1 VGTIADLEIRHSRR
15 VAPTRRVALGE
26 LWLPTSPAPGPGG
39 ILLAGVVAVKAQ
51 TLDNDARDELDVLVS
66 LLEVG
71 RRISQ
76 PRLRHRFQTDVVGLD
91 RSRHRL
97 VSVGRAFELQLDD
110 HAYDLPQVLG
120 AVYAAATLPPRAR
133 PVVFR
138 LLWRALRWEGANDA
152 ALLAYLSGDVAGSV
166 RGHRSAEWAL
176 DVLGFAGDIVPPAP
190 EILGRFRT
198 LVRGAHPDHGAPADD
213 AGQRV
218 SDLTEAKRIL
228 LYAGGA

>member
-1 VGTIADLEIRHSRR
+1 MAAVAELEIRHSRR
-15 VAPTRRVALGE
+15 VAPTRRVALGD
-26 LWLPTSPAPGPGG
+26 LWLPATPAPGPGG
-39 ILLAGVVAVKAQ
+39 ILLAGIVAVKAQ
-51 TLDNDARDELDVLVS
+51 GLDDEERDDLDVLVS
-66 LLEVG
+66 LLERG

-97 VSVGRAFELQLDD
+97 LAVGKAVELELDD
-110 HAYDLPQVLG
+110 HAHDLPQVLG
-120 AVYAAATLPPRAR
+120 AVYAAATLPLRAR
-133 PVVFR
+133 HNVFT
-138 LLWRALRWEGANDA
+138 LLWRALRWDGGNNA
-152 ALLAYLSGDVAGSV
+152 ALIAYLSGDGAALL
-166 RGHRSAEWAL
+166 RRHRNAAWAL
-176 DVLGFAGDIVPPAP
+176 DVLGFAPGIVPAAP

-228 LYAGGA
+228 LATP

>member
-1 VGTIADLEIRHSRR
+1 VATIADIEIRHSRR
-15 VAPTRRVALGE
+15 VAPTRRVALGDA
-26 LWLPTSPAPGPGG
+26 WLPTTPAPGPGG
-39 ILLAGVVAVKAQ
+39 LLLAGIVAVKAQ
-51 TLDNDARDELDVLVS
+51 LLDIDLRDELDVLIS
-66 LLEVG
+66 LLESG

-97 VSVGRAFELQLDD
+97 VAVGRAVALELDD
-110 HAYDLPQVLG
+110 HAHDMPQVLG
-120 AVYAAATLPPRAR
+120 AVYAAATLPARAR
-133 PVVFR
+133 PTTFR
-138 LLWRALRWEGANDA
+138 LLWRALRWEGGNDA
-152 ALLAYLSGDVAGSV
+152 ALIAYLSGDVAGV
-166 RGHRSAEWAL
+166 HHHRHRSAEWAL

-190 EILGRFRT
+190 EILGRFRR

-228 LYAGGA
+228 LATP